1 MKRKMMASSWWG
13 SLLCWMRRSCDA
25 RRDARRRF
33 REVSRIPIQNIARFI
48 MFPLS
53 DSDDSDA
60 DGVAVAVVKR
70 QQIGKQHDP

>member
-1 MKRKMMASSWWG
+1 MHAVMHAVASVRSQGFPFKM
-13 SLLCWMRRSCDA
+13 L
-25 RRDARRRF
+25 
-33 REVSRIPIQNIARFI
+33 PRFI

-53 DSDDSDA
+53 DSDDSDG